1 MSVEIIN
8 PFPSLS
14 VDNLVIRAIQKGDVA
29 KVVHYFQSNRSYLTP
44 WEPLRP
50 EGFFTFEGWERRVIQ
65 LTELQRHGLSYYF
78 LIFESGSEEVQGVI
92 TYSNVMQ
99 YPFHACTVGYSL
111 DKNAQSKGIMRRAL
125 KMTNQWLFDNLN
137 MHRIVAS
144 YMPRNKRSEAVLQSV
159 GFLKEGEAK
168 DYLLINGKWEDHIL
182 TSLINKNW
190 VASINE

>member
-14 VDNLVIRAIQKGDVA
+14 VDNLEIRAVQKGDVA
-29 KVVHYFQSNRSYLTP
+29 KVVRYFQKNRTYLTP
-44 WEPLRP
+44 WEPSRP

-78 LIFESGSEEVQGVI
+78 LIFESGSDEVQGVI
-92 TYSNVMQ
+92 TYSNIMQ

-111 DKNAQSKGIMRRAL
+111 AEDAQGRGIMRRAL
-125 KMTNQWLFDNLN
+125 KAANQWLFDNLN
-137 MHRIVAS
+137 LHRIMAS
-144 YMPRNKRSEAVLQSV
+144 YMPRNQRSAAVLHSV
-159 GFLKEGEAK
+159 GFEKEGEAK

-182 TSLINKNW
+182 TSLINTKW
-190 VASINE
+190 VSSINE